1 MNIIALAPYS
11 AKIIKSLSGIKKI
24 ELANIIVIG
33 NKKRFLRVCE
43 ENNIEST
50 FVIHDLE
57 VENLIIQKA
66 QEIYQASDLIICGEI
81 SMYYKKKLCNV
92 LDNEEFQY
100 LNIIDLPDLRHFLF
114 VCNYNNYRNI
124 DFEDKKKA
132 ILEASKFMNGIGI
145 RKTNVA
151 FVSNTNSKA
160 DALEANII
168 RMILNDTKHHDL
180 LQYHQ
185 RVIKIYDSY
194 KLFDLFNRES
204 NLNIYKNNINLLVVK
219 SIEVSRMFVDALS
232 VFGNCKVGS
241 LLTYKDKYIIEGD
254 ELKDEENILFSTLVI
269 SRVIKNQKNYSNKRQ
284 LALKAIE

>member
-168 RMILNDTKHHDL
+168 RMICC
-180 LQYHQ
+180 
-185 RVIKIYDSY
+185 
-194 KLFDLFNRES
+194 
-204 NLNIYKNNINLLVVK
+204 NI
-219 SIEVSRMFVDALS
+219 
-232 VFGNCKVGS
+232 
-241 LLTYKDKYIIEGD
+241 
-254 ELKDEENILFSTLVI
+254 I
-269 SRVIKNQKNYSNKRQ
+269 SG
-284 LALKAIE
+284 

>member
-24 ELANIIVIG
+24 ELANIIIIG

-204 NLNIYKNNINLLVVK
+204 NLNIYRNNINLLVVK
-219 SIEVSRMFVDALS
+219 SIEVSRMLVDVLS
-232 VFGNCKVGS
+232 VFGSCKVGS

-254 ELKDEENILFSTLVI
+254 DLKDEENILFSTLVI

>member
-204 NLNIYKNNINLLVVK
+204 NLNIYRNNINLLVVK

>member
-204 NLNIYKNNINLLVVK
+204 NLNIYRNNINLLVVK
-219 SIEVSRMFVDALS
+219 SIEVSRMFVDVLS
-232 VFGNCKVGS
+232 VFGSCKVGS

>member
-204 NLNIYKNNINLLVVK
+204 NLNIYRNNINLLVVK
-219 SIEVSRMFVDALS
+219 SIEVSRMFVDVLS

>member
-204 NLNIYKNNINLLVVK
+204 NLNIYRNNINLLVVK
-219 SIEVSRMFVDALS
+219 SIEVSRMFVDSLS